1 MLPSG
6 TDIFR
11 FWMEFKIWFDLIWNL
26 MVEVLPEEL
35 GLATMSAAVFFYIK
49 EFKLQGTD

>member
-11 FWMEFKIWFDLIWNL
+11 FWMEFKIWFDLIRKL

-35 GLATMSAAVFFYIK
+35 RLATMNTAVFFYIK
-49 EFKLQGTD
+49 KFKLQGTD